1 MFKWQEAIDH
11 LDLPAHRVLRLH
23 QSQNQVQVAL
33 PGVPS
38 QEAKAYVCAF
48 SAKSGLKVTIALHLK
63 SSNKIAFFFHRH
75 DIAGRSAKELVQDAL
90 DYAESMG
97 FSLSDTDYHLAS
109 ASLQEK
115 LWAESPLSKGFPPEG
130 AIETPEE
137 IDDIQDVANEPP
149 DEPPAEVIELPLETL
164 TEDVE
169 EVVEVEDIE
178 SNLNDEPESAP
189 ERMEPA
195 ASESTANELSA
206 ETPRSPDNTLKE
218 NLGRLLASF

>member
-48 SAKSGLKVTIALHLK
+48 STKSGLKVTIALHLK
-63 SSNKIAFFFHRH
+63 SSNKIAFFFRLQ
-75 DIAGRSAKELVQDAL
+75 DNTGRLAKELVQEAL

-109 ASLQEK
+109 ASVQEK
-115 LWAESPLSKGFPPEG
+115 LWAECPLSKGFPPEET
-130 AIETPEE
+130 IENLEE
-137 IDDIQDVANEPP
+137 IDDIQDVADDPP
-149 DEPPAEVIELPLETL
+149 DEPLAEVIELPPETSP
-164 TEDVE
+164 EEVE
-169 EVVEVEDIE
+169 EIVEVEEIE
-178 SNLNDEPESAP
+178 INLNDEPESAL
-189 ERMEPA
+189 ESTEPSS
-195 ASESTANELSA
+195 SESSANEPSATTPLS
-206 ETPRSPDNTLKE
+206 PNNTLKE

>member
-48 SAKSGLKVTIALHLK
+48 STKSGLKVTIALHLK
-63 SSNKIAFFFHRH
+63 SNNIIAFFFHRH
-75 DIAGRSAKELVQDAL
+75 DIAGHSAKELVQEAL

-109 ASLQEK
+109 ASQQEK
-115 LWAESPLSKGFPPEG
+115 LWAECPLSKGFPPEG
-130 AIETPEE
+130 AIENLEE
-137 IDDIQDVANEPP
+137 IDDIQDVADAPA
-149 DEPPAEVIELPLETL
+149 DEPPAEVIELPPETL
-164 TEDVE
+164 AEEVE
-169 EVVEVEDIE
+169 EIVEVEEIE
-178 SNLNDEPESAP
+178 SNLNDGPESAP
-189 ERMEPA
+189 ESTEPSS
-195 ASESTANELSA
+195 SESAANELSA